1 MKTRKW
7 YAAWVKILLSVIALI
22 SLTAASISGVFVL
35 WYGVG
40 MNVFEGRPFEESG
53 IVNAFTRRGPNSR
66 AWIEVDQEIRA
77 EPGIQK
83 YIDEYNQ
90 TMVDIYSYYRYLNTP
105 NYNATRSQTPEYYQ
119 MLYQNTNIR
128 ARVVLLDAQGNVT
141 ATLCALGG
149 DWDQNTVLVDRMS
162 GTHMQSP
169 ILFEIGF
176 DKIFPVK
183 SDLLA
188 REARSYR
195 TFAANQNMLLVV
207 LAVSVVFFCISVL
220 LLLLAAGHRQND
232 TEIHLRFFD
241 HWAFAIIAIPLFL
254 ALVGLFWLADDRLYL
269 YRLFLNCPQITW
281 NTEMICISMAAILW
295 SSVVLI
301 LFGFRTVLVRIKARR
316 FWSTTL
322 CYYVFH
328 PIWERIKKKPSKKQK
343 GNSETQ
349 PLTSDFVLD
358 NKEVYSDSPRFSVDG
373 EKVQATV
380 QEFAHKTQDTV
391 QELAQKTQGTVQELA
406 QKTHGAMQ
414 QAVEKAKEFEWEG
427 SRVQRIL
434 HKIWNGLRRIGKV
447 LYQILSRLDIM
458 GLGMLSGVLVVLV
471 YIFSNVFE
479 WFPDRL
485 LFMSIFSVLVL
496 VGLYF
501 VLRQFVRLQAG
512 VKKLAEGELTHKVDT
527 QHLHGPFRVYAENL
541 NDISAGMMVEV
552 ERRMKSEHLKTE
564 LLTNVSHDIKT
575 PLTSIINYVDL
586 LKKQDIEPE
595 EAKEYVEVL
604 ERQSYRLKKL
614 LEDLIEASKA
624 ATGNIAAELAPTDAA
639 ELLRQAEGE
648 YNERLKEQQLIPIL
662 RIDTET
668 CSILAD
674 GRLLWR
680 VFDNLLGNI
689 VKYAMPGTRVYL
701 ELLQKDDRCVIT
713 IRNISRDELGI
724 EAEELMERFVRG
736 DAARATEGSGL
747 GLSIARSLTEC
758 MKGGFDLVLDGDLFK
773 VILDFPLV

>member
-7 YAAWVKILLSVIALI
+7 YATWVKILLSVIALI
-22 SLTAASISGVFVL
+22 SLAAASISGVFVM

-77 EPGIQK
+77 EPSIQK
-83 YIDEYNQ
+83 YIDDNNQ

-105 NYNATRSQTPEYYQ
+105 NHNATRSQTPEYYQ

-176 DKIFPVK
+176 DKTFPVT
-183 SDLLA
+183 SDWLA
-188 REARSYR
+188 REAHSYR

-232 TEIHLRFFD
+232 IEIHLRFFD

-269 YRLFLNCPQITW
+269 YRQFLHWPQITW
-281 NTEMICISMAAILW
+281 NTEIICISIAAILW

-328 PIWERIKKKPSKKQK
+328 PIWEHIKKKPSKKQK

-349 PLTSDFVLD
+349 PLASDFVLD
-358 NKEVYSDSPRFSVDG
+358 NKEVSSASPRFSVDG

-380 QEFAHKTQDTV
+380 QEFA
-391 QELAQKTQGTVQELA
+391 QKTQGTVQELA
-406 QKTHGAMQ
+406 QKTHGAVQ

-434 HKIWNGLRRIGKV
+434 HKIWSGLRRIGQA
-447 LYQILSRLDIM
+447 LRTILSRMDIM
-458 GLGMLSGVLVVLV
+458 GLGMLSGVVVVLG

-479 WFPDRL
+479 WRPDRL
-485 LFMSIFSVLVL
+485 LFMVIFSALVL
-496 VGLYF
+496 VGLFF
-501 VLRQFVRLQAG
+501 VLRQFVRLQEG
-512 VKKLAEGELTHKVDT
+512 VKRLAEGELTYKVDT
-527 QHLHGPFRVYAENL
+527 EHLHGPFRAYAENL
-541 NDISAGMMVEV
+541 NHISAGMMVEV

-736 DAARATEGSGL
+736 DVARATEGSGL